1 MITKQ
6 NARGQTLRS
15 ARALADAGLIAP
27 SDLAAA
33 EAVGQSY
40 AIAVPAGIAAR
51 MTAAPADPLRRQYIP
66 DAAELRTAPHER
78 ADPIGDAAHSPVPGL
93 VHRYPD
99 RVLLKVTPVC
109 PVYCRFCFRRE
120 QVGPQKGA
128 AMSPAEIACAMAYI
142 VDNPQITE
150 VILTG
155 GDPFML
161 SAARAGALT
170 RQVEAIPSVQL
181 IRWHTRMPVAEPGRV
196 TQAYARAL
204 ASDQKAV
211 FVAVHAN
218 HAAEL
223 TAEAALACR
232 LLAQAGISVVSQS
245 VLLRGVNDTLES
257 LAGLMR
263 ALLAA
268 GVKPYY
274 LHQLDAAPG
283 TSHFHVPVEEG
294 QALMRALRDH
304 VSGLAVPHYVQDIP
318 GGVSKALLS
327 LPDIHHGEAG
337 ELLRG
342 RDGRQYPLTGP
353 PRAGG

>member
-1 MITKQ
+1 MTEVEP
-6 NARGQTLRS
+6 GLTGTLRS
-15 ARALADAGLIAP
+15 ARALADAGLIVPADIAGLEP
-27 SDLAAA
+27 VVQRY
-33 EAVGQSY
+33 AV
-40 AIAVPAGIAAR
+40 AVPAGIAKR
-51 MTAAPADPLRRQYIP
+51 TTADPADPLRRQYIP
-66 DAAELRTAPHER
+66 DTAELFTAPHED

-99 RVLLKVTPVC
+99 RVLLKVTSIC

-120 QVGPQKGA
+120 QVGPEKGA
-128 AMSPAEIACAMAYI
+128 AMSRSEIDGALAYI
-142 VDNPQITE
+142 ADNPQITE

-161 SAARAGALT
+161 SAAKAGALT
-170 RQVEAIPSVQL
+170 RRIEAISTVRI

-196 TQAYARAL
+196 TADYAAAI
-204 ASDQKAV
+204 ASAEKAV

-218 HAAEL
+218 HANEL
-223 TAEAALACR
+223 TDEAVAACR
-232 LLAQAGISVVSQS
+232 RLAQAGIGLVSQS

-283 TSHFHVPVEEG
+283 TSHFHVPVAEG
-294 QALMRALRDH
+294 QALVRALRDT

-318 GGVSKALLS
+318 GGVSKAALA
-327 LPDIHHGEAG
+327 LPDITEGADG
-337 ELLRG
+337 AVLRG
-342 RDGRQYPLTGP
+342 RDGRAYRLNPP
-353 PRAGG
+353 PRGGG